1 MKFYRLKPEYVLRG
15 WEGISW
21 VLVKR
26 PQNQT
31 RFLTQAE
38 FQALMLCDGE
48 TEFHEEQLDAT
59 VLDELRQC
67 EAEGIVQYCEKAYP
81 LEADQHYRYYHN
93 RYVKRAF
100 WSVTGKCNYRCR
112 HCYMDAPDAA
122 LGELST
128 EEALDLIDQMAACG
142 ILQVDITGG
151 EPFMRKDFW
160 QLVDRIVSYKM
171 TIGIVYTNGW
181 LLNGDILDQ
190 FEQRGLKPEFSISFD
205 GVGWHDWMRG
215 IPGAEEAALRAL
227 KLCRERDYVVGV
239 AMCIH
244 KGNVH
249 TLPKTV
255 EVMRAIGVNEVGT
268 SNVEATPLWCR
279 NSEGNAMT
287 QREYTNAM
295 LDYIR
300 WYYDAGKPIEHLDLG
315 GVADLWQNEPGRVNV
330 KCYDGT
336 ENCLN
341 GYLCSSTRWSCYIT
355 PEGRLL
361 PCMPMT
367 SSPEQYKFP
376 RVQDIGL
383 QKGLSD
389 SYYMQF
395 VNGRIRELFAANK
408 ECNACEYRYKC
419 GGGCRAAALRGPDH
433 NLMGCDRDMCVFWKN
448 GYEELIRKTI
458 EEAEA
463 KYERTHVAPVE

>member
-1 MKFYRLKPEYVLRG
+1 
-15 WEGISW
+15 
-21 VLVKR
+21 
-26 PQNQT
+26 
-31 RFLTQAE
+31 
-38 FQALMLCDGE
+38 
-48 TEFHEEQLDAT
+48 
-59 VLDELRQC
+59 
-67 EAEGIVQYCEKAYP
+67 
-81 LEADQHYRYYHN
+81 
-93 RYVKRAF
+93 
-100 WSVTGKCNYRCR
+100 
-112 HCYMDAPDAA
+112 
-122 LGELST
+122 
-128 EEALDLIDQMAACG
+128 
-142 ILQVDITGG
+142 
-151 EPFMRKDFW
+151 MRKDFW

-295 LDYIR
+295 LDYIC

-355 PEGRLL
+355 PDGRLL

-367 SSPEQYKFP
+367 ASPKQELFP
-376 RVQDIGL
+376 KVQQIGL
-383 QKGLSD
+383 RQGLSS

-395 VNGRIRELFAANK
+395 VTGRIKDLFAANP
-408 ECNACEYRYKC
+408 ECNSCPYRYRC
-419 GGGCRAAALRGPDH
+419 GGGCRATALLEGDH
-433 NLMGCDRDMCVFWKN
+433 NLMGCDRTRCMMWKN
-448 GYEELIRKTI
+448 GYVNKIRQI
-458 EEAEA
+458 ANEAES
-463 KYERTHVAPVE
+463 KYGQA